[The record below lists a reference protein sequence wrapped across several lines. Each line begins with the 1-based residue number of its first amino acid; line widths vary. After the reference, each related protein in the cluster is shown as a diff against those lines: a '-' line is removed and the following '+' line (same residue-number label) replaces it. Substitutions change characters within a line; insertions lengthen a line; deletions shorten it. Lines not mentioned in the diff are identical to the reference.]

1 MFSRCTSLTVA
12 PELPATT
19 LAKYCY
25 DQMFSKCTSLTVAPE
40 LPATTLAE
48 YCYNKMFYEC
58 TSLVVAPELP
68 ATTLTKYCYNMMFYK
83 CGLLSSVKA
92 MFKTTPNKEYS
103 GNWLSKVSSKGT
115 FIKNKDATWD
125 VTGDYAV
132 PSGWTVVT
140 E

>member
-1 MFSRCTSLTVA
+1 
-12 PELPATT
+12 
-19 LAKYCY
+19 
-25 DQMFSKCTSLTVAPE
+25 MFSKCTSLTVAPE

-48 YCYNKMFYEC
+48 YCYEKMFYEC

-68 ATTLTKYCYNMMFYK
+68 ATTLAEYCYNKMFYR
-83 CGLLSSVKA
+83 CSLLSSVKA
-92 MFKTTPNKEYS
+92 MFKNTPSDEYS
-103 GNWLSKVSSKGT
+103 DYWLYQASSTGV

-125 VTGDYAV
+125 VTGNSAI